1 MQDWVER
8 PSTARPTG
16 RRWVFA
22 AALLLGA
29 GAVARPA
36 RAQEEALFA
45 EVPSVTGASRYEQ
58 DPREAPASITVVT
71 QDDIRRYG
79 YRTLGDVL
87 NNVRGFFTTYDRNY
101 TYVAVRGFT
110 TPGDYNTHIL
120 MLVDGHRVNDNVVD
134 AARVGSESPV
144 DLSIVDRIE
153 VIRGPASSLYGTNA
167 FYAVINI
174 VTRQGRALQG
184 GEIRADGGSFGS
196 YRARGL
202 YGRKLASGLEVLL
215 GGGFYNSSGPNLYFS
230 EFAQTNGGAAN
241 GLDGDRAG
249 DGFLKLVYHDWTV
262 EGGVQGRRKNVPTAS
277 FGTTFG
283 DPRESTW
290 DGHSFVFAR
299 YEHTFAQLSRFSVK
313 VGYDRFRSSG
323 AYPYQDV
330 LSRDYIEGD
339 WANVEAQ
346 YMQPIGSRNK
356 LIIGTEFRSNVR
368 QNQGVYNESPYAV
381 FLDDQRKS
389 QVGAGFIQDEFR
401 VNRSLLLNAG
411 LRYDHYE
418 TFGGTVNPRAALI
431 YSVDRSTTLKAL
443 YGRAFRA
450 PTFYELFYADDGQTQ
465 EASPGLRPETIS
477 SFELAA
483 ERQWSSRLRTSVSLY
498 HFDASDLIRLTT
510 DSVSGLL
517 VFQNLNRV
525 VADGIELEAET
536 SAGPVEAR
544 ASYALQGVR
553 DPDAADSRPVNSP
566 THLARL
572 GASLP
577 LLRDRL
583 RLSGEARYTSSRHA
597 IAGPDAPAFAVVNLT
612 VIGRPFKNGP
622 QLIGSVYNIF
632 NNRYSDPG
640 GEELEQHLVVQ
651 DGRVIRVGARYQF

>member
-1 MQDWVER
+1 MQDLVAR
-8 PSTARPTG
+8 PATARPPG
-16 RRWVFA
+16 RSWVFA
-22 AALLLGA
+22 AVLVLGA
-29 GAVARPA
+29 GAAARPA
-36 RAQEEALFA
+36 RAQEEALFT

-87 NNVRGFFTTYDRNY
+87 NNVRGLFTTYDRNY

-110 TPGDYNTHIL
+110 LPGDYNTHIL

-134 AARVGSESPV
+134 AARVGTESPV
-144 DLSIVDRIE
+144 DMTIVDRIE

-174 VTRQGRALQG
+174 VTRQGRQLQG
-184 GEIRADGGSFGS
+184 GEVSADGGTFGS
-196 YRARGL
+196 YRARAM
-202 YGRKLASGLEVLL
+202 YGRKLAGGLEVLAA
-215 GGGFYNSSGPNLYFS
+215 GGFYNSSGPNLFFN
-230 EFAQTNGGAAN
+230 EFAGTNNGQAN
-241 GLDGDRAG
+241 GLDGDRTG
-249 DGFLKLVYHDWTV
+249 DGFFKVIYHDWSV
-262 EGGVQGRRKNVPTAS
+262 EGGVQGRRKNIPTAS
-277 FGTTFG
+277 FGTTFA
-283 DPRESTW
+283 DPREETW
-290 DGHSFVFAR
+290 DGHGFVFAR
-299 YEHTFAQLSRFSVK
+299 YEHTFSQLSRVSVK
-313 VGYDRFRSSG
+313 VGYDRFRYSG
-323 AYPYQDV
+323 SYPYPEG

-339 WANVEAQ
+339 WASVEAQ

-356 LIIGTEFRSNVR
+356 LIVGGELRANVR
-368 QNQGVYNESPYAV
+368 QNQGVFNESPYAV
-381 FLDDQRKS
+381 FLDDQRES
-389 QVGAGFIQDEFR
+389 QVGAGFVQDEFR
-401 VNRSLLLNAG
+401 ISRSLLLNAG

-418 TFGGTVNPRAALI
+418 SFGGTVNPRAALI

-477 SFELAA
+477 SLEFTA
-483 ERQWSSRLRTSVSLY
+483 ERQWSSRLRTTMSLY
-498 HFDASDLIRLTT
+498 HFGANDLIRLTT
-510 DSVSGLL
+510 DSATGLL
-517 VFQNLNRV
+517 VFENLNRV
-525 VADGIELEAET
+525 TANGVELEAET
-536 SAGPVEAR
+536 NFGPVEAR
-544 ASYALQGVR
+544 ASYALSEVR
-553 DPDAADSRPVNSP
+553 DPDADARPVNAP
-566 THLARL
+566 THLVRL
-572 GASLP
+572 AASVP
-577 LLRDRL
+577 LMQDRL
-583 RLSGEARYTSSRHA
+583 RVSGDGRYMSSRLA
-597 IAGPDAPAFAVVNLT
+597 LAGPDSPAFAVFDVT

>member
-1 MQDWVER
+1 MQDLVAR
-8 PSTARPTG
+8 ASTARPPG
-16 RRWVFA
+16 RCLVLA
-22 AALLLGA
+22 AGLVL
-29 GAVARPA
+29 GAVAGTRTA
-36 RAQEEALFA
+36 HAQEEALFT

-110 TPGDYNTHIL
+110 LPGDYNTHIL

-134 AARVGSESPV
+134 AARVGTESPV
-144 DLSIVDRIE
+144 DLSIVERIE

-174 VTRQGRALQG
+174 VTRQGRMLQG
-184 GEIRADGGSFGS
+184 GEIRAEGGSFGS
-196 YRARGL
+196 YRARAL
-202 YGRKLASGLEVLL
+202 YGRKLPGGLEVLA
-215 GGGFYNSSGPNLYFS
+215 GGGYYRSSGPDLFFS
-230 EFAQTNGGAAN
+230 EFAGTNGGQAL
-241 GLDGDRAG
+241 GLDGDRTG
-249 DGFLKLVYHDWTV
+249 DGFVKVIYHDWSL
-262 EGGVQGRRKNVPTAS
+262 EGGAQGRRKNIPTAS
-277 FGTTFG
+277 FGTTFD
-283 DPRESTW
+283 DPRENTW
-290 DGHSFVFAR
+290 DGHGFVFAR
-299 YEHTFAQLSRFSVK
+299 YEHTFAQLSRLSVK
-313 VGYDRFRSSG
+313 VGYDRFRYSG
-323 AYPYQDV
+323 AYPYPDA

-339 WANVEAQ
+339 WASVEAQ

-356 LIIGTEFRSNVR
+356 LIVGGEFRANVR
-368 QNQGVYNESPYAV
+368 QDQGVYNENPYAV
-381 FLDDQRKS
+381 FLDDRRES
-389 QVGAGFIQDEFR
+389 QVGAGFVQDEFR
-401 VNRSLLLNAG
+401 ITRALLLNAG

-483 ERQWSSRLRTSVSLY
+483 DRQWSSKVRTSLSLY

-510 DSVSGLL
+510 DSTTGLL
-517 VFQNLNRV
+517 VFENLNRV
-525 VADGIELEAET
+525 TANGIELEAET
-536 SAGPVEAR
+536 NLGPVEAR
-544 ASYALQGVR
+544 ASYALSGVR
-553 DPDAADSRPVNSP
+553 DPDADVRPINAP
-566 THLARL
+566 THLARV

-577 LLRDRL
+577 VLRDRL
-583 RLSGEARYTSSRHA
+583 RLSAEARYMSSRLA
-597 IAGPDAPAFAVVNLT
+597 LAGPDAPGFAVVNLT
-612 VIGRPFKNGP
+612 LLGRPIRNGP
-622 QLIGSVYNIF
+622 QLTGSVYNIF

>member
-1 MQDWVER
+1 MQELVAR
-8 PSTARPTG
+8 ASTARPPG
-16 RRWVFA
+16 RCLVLA
-22 AALLLGA
+22 AVLLLGT
-29 GAVARPA
+29 GALAQRA
-36 RAQEEALFA
+36 HAQEEALFT

-110 TPGDYNTHIL
+110 LPGDYNTHIL

-134 AARVGSESPV
+134 AARVGTESPV

-174 VTRQGRALQG
+174 VTRQGRQLQG
-184 GEIRADGGSFGS
+184 GEVSADGGSFGS
-196 YRARGL
+196 YRARAM
-202 YGRKLASGLEVLL
+202 YGRKLAGGLEVLAA
-215 GGGFYNSSGPNLYFS
+215 GGFYNTSGPNLTFS
-230 EFAQTNGGAAN
+230 EFASTNGGQAN
-241 GLDGDRAG
+241 GLDGDKTG
-249 DGFLKLVYHDWTV
+249 DGFVKVIYHDWSL
-262 EGGVQGRRKNVPTAS
+262 EGGVQGRRKNIPTAS
-277 FGTTFG
+277 FGTTFN
-283 DPRESTW
+283 DPRETTW
-290 DGHSFVFAR
+290 DGHGFAFAR
-299 YEHTFAQLSRFSVK
+299 YEHTFHQLSRLSVK
-313 VGYDRFRSSG
+313 VGYDRFRYSG
-323 AYPYQDV
+323 SYPYPSG

-339 WANVEAQ
+339 WASVEAQ
-346 YMQPIGSRNK
+346 FMQPIGDRNK
-356 LIIGTEFRSNVR
+356 LIIGGEFRANVR
-368 QNQGVYNESPYAV
+368 QNQGVFNDSPYAV
-381 FLDDQRKS
+381 YLDDHRES
-389 QVGAGFIQDEFR
+389 QVGAGFVQDEFHIT
-401 VNRSLLLNAG
+401 RSLLLNTG

-477 SFELAA
+477 SLELDA
-483 ERQWSSRLRTSVSLY
+483 ERQWSSKLRTSVSLY
-498 HFDASDLIRLTT
+498 HFSASDLIRLTT
-510 DSVSGLL
+510 DSVSNLL
-517 VFQNLNRV
+517 VFENLNRV
-525 VADGIELEAET
+525 TANGIEFEAET
-536 SAGPVEAR
+536 NVGPVEAR
-544 ASYALQGVR
+544 ASYSLSGVR
-553 DPDAADSRPVNSP
+553 DPDANARPVNAP

-572 GASLP
+572 GASVP

-583 RLSGEARYTSSRHA
+583 RLSAEARYMSSRLA
-597 IAGPDAPAFAVVNLT
+597 LAGPDAPAFAVVNMT
-612 VIGRPFKNGP
+612 VLGRPFKNGP
-622 QLIGSVYNIF
+622 QFMGSVYNIF

-640 GEELEQHLVVQ
+640 GEELAQHLVVQ